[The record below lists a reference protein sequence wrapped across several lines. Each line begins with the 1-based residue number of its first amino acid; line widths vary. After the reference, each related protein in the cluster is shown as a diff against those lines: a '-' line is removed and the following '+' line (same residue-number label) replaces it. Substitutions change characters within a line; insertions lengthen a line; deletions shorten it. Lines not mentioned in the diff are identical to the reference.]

1 MDWLTRQIEEPEKRE
16 RLFKILTIISQGML
30 FFGMAIIIYIFKDK
44 I

>member
-1 MDWLTRQIEEPEKRE
+1 MNWLAKQINEPEKRE

-30 FFGMAIIIYIFKDK
+30 FLGIIIILYTFKDK